1 MSGSRKIYASH
12 PNEIWHI
19 EITLIRLLDG
29 TRAYLQ
35 AVIDNFSRC
44 ILTWKVSVTF
54 NPSATAE
61 LLIDASKGLIDD
73 KPTLLVAGGVENF
86 NSAVGE
92 LIESGDETGGGPVP
106 AAIVLMPSLRKE
118 RPRCQTSFPSVNHV
132 EHFRQRI
139 DKAFIQQV
147 TLNGCS

>member
-1 MSGSRKIYASH
+1 MVLPRCVGLPAVGGSGTLPGSRRIRAFH
-12 PNEIWHI
+12 PNEIWHV

-35 AVIDNFSRC
+35 AVIDNFSRR
-44 ILTWKVSVTF
+44 ILAWKVSATF
-54 NPSATAE
+54 DPSATAE
-61 LLIDASKGLIDD
+61 LLIDASKGLIDE
-73 KPTLLVAGGVENF
+73 KPTLLIDDGVENF

-118 RPRCQTSFPSVNHV
+118 RPRC
-132 EHFRQRI
+132 
-139 DKAFIQQV
+139 
-147 TLNGCS
+147 